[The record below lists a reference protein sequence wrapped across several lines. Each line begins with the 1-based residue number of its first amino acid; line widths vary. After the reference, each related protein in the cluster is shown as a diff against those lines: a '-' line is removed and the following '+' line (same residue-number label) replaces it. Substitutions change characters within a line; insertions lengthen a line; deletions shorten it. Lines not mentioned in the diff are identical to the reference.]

1 MQHREDDSEPNAA
14 EQAFEALRA
23 EVVAIRQAMK
33 SFPEVIKKSRPVDT
47 TETLGKIAL
56 QLETIGHFMAAIE
69 EHPGIRLTP
78 AQYTQAMAAAGEG
91 LMQKSVRELD
101 SAKAAAVAERR
112 ELAAMIGTLR
122 GQSKQWEWLGWTGG
136 AALLL
141 GLLISPVVARVLP
154 FGGDGH
160 VAAFIMRADRWNAG
174 GALMEAQDPQAWRSL
189 SDAIKLTGD
198 NQAALA
204 ACREAAVKTKKE
216 QHCAVVI
223 TAP

>member
-1 MQHREDDSEPNAA
+1 MQHRDEDSEPNAA

-23 EVVAIRQAMK
+23 EVTAIRQAMK
-33 SFPEVIKKSRPVDT
+33 SFPEVIKKSLPVDT
-47 TETLGKIAL
+47 TETLGKIAQ

-78 AQYTQAMAAAGEG
+78 AQYTQAIAAAGEG

-101 SAKAAAVAERR
+101 SAKAAAGAERR

-122 GQSKQWEWLGWTGG
+122 GRSKQWEWLGWTGA
-136 AALLL
+136 AALIL

-154 FGGDGH
+154 FGWDGQ
-160 VAAFIMRADRWNAG
+160 VAAYIMNADRWQAG
-174 GALMEAQDPQAWRSL
+174 AALMAAESPEAWRIWSSAAEL
-189 SDAIKLTGD
+189 QKSNA
-198 NQAALA
+198 AALT

-216 QHCAVVI
+216 QRCSVVV